1 MCNTLYSFIIAL
13 QLEILIILITK
24 MNVNNDTILDIAK
37 EVQRLIS
44 ELNRA
49 NLLNTVYV
57 NENTH
62 SRILKM
68 ILEYSHAGQ
77 FLSLLLF

>member
-1 MCNTLYSFIIAL
+1 
-13 QLEILIILITK
+13 

-37 EVQRLIS
+37 EVQRIIS

-68 ILEYSHAGQ
+68 ILV
-77 FLSLLLF
+77 

>member
-1 MCNTLYSFIIAL
+1 
-13 QLEILIILITK
+13 

-44 ELNRA
+44 DLNRA

-68 ILEYSHAGQ
+68 ILEYSHDGQYPFFDSFLKIPKVAGILQ
-77 FLSLLLF
+77 RNSQ

>member
-1 MCNTLYSFIIAL
+1 
-13 QLEILIILITK
+13 

-49 NLLNTVYV
+49 NLLNTVHV

-68 ILEYSHAGQ
+68 ILEYSHDGQ
-77 FLSLLLF
+77 YPFFEDTKSGWYTSKGILNREDSVL

>member
-1 MCNTLYSFIIAL
+1 
-13 QLEILIILITK
+13 

-44 ELNRA
+44 DLNRA

-68 ILEYSHAGQ
+68 ILEYSHDEQYPFFDSFLKIPKVAGILQ
-77 FLSLLLF
+77 RNSQ